1 MAETLIELDSRRR
14 AALAKIA
21 RHDRY
26 IATIADDGTVTLTP
40 AIVRSV
46 LEDRLRQNPGYI
58 DQLEHDAAHPEN
70 ATAFSDWTNPTAGDE
85 TSV

>member
-70 ATAFSDWTNPTAGDE
+70 ATAFSGAMIRTCG
-85 TSV
+85 